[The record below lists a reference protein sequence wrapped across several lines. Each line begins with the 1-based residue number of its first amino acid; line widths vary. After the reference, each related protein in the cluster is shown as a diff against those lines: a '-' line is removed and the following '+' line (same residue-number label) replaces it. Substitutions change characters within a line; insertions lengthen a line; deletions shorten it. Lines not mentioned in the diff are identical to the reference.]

1 MDKTGICVEKFD
13 EMHLEFL
20 LTKMKGMILSKPDS
34 LGRILPWLSKCEEK
48 NINLSPLLMRS
59 LSDTLKKI
67 AKNNV
72 NKEGELIIKCQVS
85 RSQEQN
91 LESSYEKLRPLI
103 WEASIQE
110 KERIIDIKETDLMQ
124 KEEWKEGEAE

>member
-34 LGRILPWLSKCEEK
+34 LSRILPWLSKCEEK

-67 AKNNV
+67 AKNSV
-72 NKEGELIIKCQVS
+72 SGGVEVQKLITWLDSK
-85 RSQEQN
+85 
-91 LESSYEKLRPLI
+91 K
-103 WEASIQE
+103 
-110 KERIIDIKETDLMQ
+110 
-124 KEEWKEGEAE
+124 